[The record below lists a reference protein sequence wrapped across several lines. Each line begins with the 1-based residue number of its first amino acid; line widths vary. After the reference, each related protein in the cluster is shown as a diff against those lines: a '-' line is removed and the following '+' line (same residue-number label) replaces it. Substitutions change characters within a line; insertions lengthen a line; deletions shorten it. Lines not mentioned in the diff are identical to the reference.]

1 LIGFKE
7 IDKIS
12 DNFFWEIRKHEK
24 VMVSGGDLDL
34 LHPFLQQRRE
44 QQR

>member
-1 LIGFKE
+1 LIDFKE
-7 IDKIS
+7 TFKITDK
-12 DNFFWEIRKHEK
+12 FFWEIRKHEK
-24 VMVSGGDLDL
+24 IMVSGGDFDL